1 MSHLRWD
8 FVFQRPNH
16 LMTRFARDRRVFF
29 IEEWVADAEARLR
42 VREVE
47 AGVRVVTPVVTA
59 DDRYPERTVR
69 RMLDGLKVEYE
80 IEDFLLWYFTP
91 MALETTRHLKPRLV
105 VYDCMDELTG
115 FDGAPTGLRA
125 AEDELLERASVVF
138 TGGQSLYEAKKGRHA
153 NIHPFPSSVDVG
165 HFARARR
172 GLAEPDEQ
180 AMMPRPRVGFFG
192 VLDERLDR
200 ELLRDAAA
208 LRPDWSFILVGP
220 TAKIAPESLPR
231 AANLHYLGPK
241 RYDELPSYLAGWDV
255 TMIPFARN
263 DATRF
268 ISPTKTL
275 EYMAAGKPVVSTS
288 IADVVCPFGER
299 GLVRI
304 GDDAAG
310 FVSACEELMASDA
323 TDRLLR
329 TDDYLSKTSW
339 ERTWQAMSER
349 IETAL
354 EDEGRSTRARRAA
367 GPMFGPQRE

>member
-1 MSHLRWD
+1 
-8 FVFQRPNH
+8 
-16 LMTRFARDRRVFF
+16 
-29 IEEWVADAEARLR
+29 
-42 VREVE
+42 
-47 AGVRVVTPVVTA
+47 
-59 DDRYPERTVR
+59 
-69 RMLDGLKVEYE
+69 
-80 IEDFLLWYFTP
+80 
-91 MALETTRHLKPRLV
+91 
-105 VYDCMDELTG
+105 
-115 FDGAPTGLRA
+115 
-125 AEDELLERASVVF
+125 
-138 TGGQSLYEAKKGRHA
+138 
-153 NIHPFPSSVDVG
+153 
-165 HFARARR
+165 
-172 GLAEPDEQ
+172 
-180 AMMPRPRVGFFG
+180 MPRPRVGFFG

-208 LRPDWSFILVGP
+208 LRPDWSFVLVGP

-304 GDDAAG
+304 ADDAAG

-349 IETAL
+349 IEMAL
-354 EDEGRSTRARRAA
+354 EAEGRSTRARRAA